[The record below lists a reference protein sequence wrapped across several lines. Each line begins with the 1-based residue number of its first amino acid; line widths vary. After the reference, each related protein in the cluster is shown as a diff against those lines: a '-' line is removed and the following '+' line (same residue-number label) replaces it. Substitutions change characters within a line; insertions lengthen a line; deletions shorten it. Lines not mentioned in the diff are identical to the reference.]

1 MAQNDIDP
9 TTKEYRRLTTILA
22 ADVMGY
28 SALMGQDEEQTV
40 RDIKGHFSIILPM
53 IVRCGGRVIDTA
65 GDGIFAEF
73 ASVIMAV
80 RCAVAMQMVMLSR
93 NETVK
98 PDRVMRFRIGINQ
111 ADVLSDAT
119 RIYGDGV
126 NIAARL
132 EAICEPSKIAISAKV
147 YEEVQDKFG
156 LEWLD
161 AGPMELKNIRH
172 PVRVYRYQSGTL
184 PADAAEL
191 QAAAAPPAA
200 TIQALQ
206 QTGSDLPSIA
216 VLPFE
221 NMSGVAEQNY
231 FSDGITEDI
240 ITELARFSD
249 LEVIA
254 RNSAFQ
260 YKGKSVDARQV
271 GRELGVRYIL
281 EGSVRQ
287 SGPRVRVTTQLVD
300 ASNGNH
306 LWADRYDRRTEDAF
320 TIQDELVATV
330 APMLAARVNAAE
342 IKRTTAKP
350 AANWRARDYY
360 LRAMAAGQEFQRDL
374 SLARL
379 QDMRQMAD
387 ECLRLDPE
395 FARGHILKSSAELTA
410 WSLPIDTSYQ
420 DTAVLDR
427 AVAFAHSGVRLDDR
441 DPQGHAQL
449 GYANIFLRRPERALA
464 EFETAMS
471 LNPNYYD
478 WRYPAICLAAGQ
490 AGRAIEIGTKYRRL
504 DPFALPATAVF
515 VALAYYSE
523 KRFEDALRLLDE
535 TEVQLRTHSSR
546 HVIRAACFA
555 KLGRMDEA
563 AEEVVE
569 VRRLKPDWASK
580 DAPMLGAGYL
590 PPKLRDFFAEGITS
604 AGLS

>member
-9 TTKEYRRLTTILA
+9 TTTEYRRLTTILA

-40 RDIKGHFSIILPM
+40 RDIKGHFSIVLPM
-53 IVRCGGRVIDTA
+53 IARCGGRVIDTA

-73 ASVIMAV
+73 ASVINAV
-80 RCAVAMQMVMLSR
+80 RCAVAMQMVMIAR
-93 NETVK
+93 NEAVK
-98 PDRVMRFRIGINQ
+98 PDRVMRFRIGINL

-132 EAICEPSKIAISAKV
+132 EAICEPSKIAISERV
-147 YEEVQDKFG
+147 YEEVQGKFG

-172 PVRVYRYQSGTL
+172 PVRVYRYQSGAL
-184 PADAAEL
+184 PKDAAEL
-191 QAAAAPPAA
+191 QAAVAPTAGAIRAA
-200 TIQALQ
+200 QH
-206 QTGSDLPSIA
+206 GESDLPSLV

-221 NMSGVAEQNY
+221 NMSGAPDQAY

-260 YKGKSVDARQV
+260 YKGKSIDARQV

-287 SGPRVRVTTQLVD
+287 SGQRVRVTTQLVD
-300 ASNGNH
+300 AANGNH

-320 TIQDELVATV
+320 TIQDELVATL

-342 IKRTTAKP
+342 IKRASAKP

-360 LRAMAAGQEFQRDL
+360 LRAMAAGQDFQRDL

-379 QDMRQMAD
+379 QDMRQMAE

-410 WSLPIDTSYQ
+410 WSLPIDASYQ
-420 DTAVLDR
+420 DAAVLER
-427 AVAFAHSGVRLDDR
+427 AVAFANSGVRLDDQ

-449 GYANIFLRRPERALA
+449 GYTNIFLRRPERARA

-523 KRFEDALRLLDE
+523 KRFGEALQLLDE
-535 TEVQLRTHSSR
+535 TEVQLRTHASR

-555 KLGRMDEA
+555 KLGRMAEATQEA
-563 AEEVVE
+563 AE
-569 VRRLKPDWASK
+569 VRRLSPDWSAKTS
-580 DAPMLGAGYL
+580 PMLAAGYL
-590 PPKLRDFFAEGITS
+590 PDQLRDFFAEGIAS